1 MSDRIRFHLDEHIP
15 NAVAKA
21 LKQYGIDVTT
31 PTDANLLQAK
41 DHEHLAYA
49 RSTGRVMVTFDSDYI
64 QLHAIGVE
72 HTGIAYIGRR
82 SRKIGPL
89 IEILCTLYDVHL
101 PDEMINRLEYL

>member
-1 MSDRIRFHLDEHIP
+1 VTDRIRFHLDEHIP
-15 NAVAKA
+15 NVVAKA
-21 LKQYGIDVTT
+21 LREYGIDVTT
-31 PTDANLLQAK
+31 PTDAGLLQAK

-49 RSTGRVMVTFDSDYI
+49 RSNRRVMVTFDSDYTR
-64 QLHAIGVE
+64 LHNIRVE
-72 HTGIAYIGRR
+72 HTGIAYILPR